1 MVRLKRKGRI
11 AAGRSAAG
19 KRPRARNHPGKT
31 AGGGPRET
39 EVKHMKKNRILSDFA
54 LISLFYVAL
63 GVILLGWPELS
74 SRIICCA
81 FGGVLALAGLLRAA
95 RYFLRDRYETM
106 MRRDLSVGLILMAA
120 GGFLILRMDAV
131 ISLLPFVFGLMLLG
145 GCAGKLQTAVD
156 LRRVGSGMWLASLL
170 MAAVSLALGI
180 VLLCQPFES
189 AMVLTRFIGVAIT
202 LEGAENLAA
211 LPIFD
216 RQIQDFYD
224 RNDDIERR

>member
-1 MVRLKRKGRI
+1 MTKRVDVVIAGSGAAGMLAAIRAAESGLSCVLLEKGRSI
-11 AAGRSAAG
+11 ASSNAA
-19 KRPRARNHPGKT
+19 RC
-31 AGGGPRET
+31 GGPALAQTRLQEREGET
-39 EVKHMKKNRILSDFA
+39 VTAERLFSHMYGF
-54 LISLFYVAL
+54 
-63 GVILLGWPELS
+63 
-74 SRIICCA
+74 SR
-81 FGGVLALAGLLRAA
+81 GTVNAGLLRAA

-156 LRRVGSGMWLASLL
+156 LRRVGSGMWPASLL